1 MKNVK
6 PDSKAGAS
14 ALAVLLVG
22 AGMMMQSCSTDELTG
37 QPSWLGNSIYER
49 LQESGDYSYTL
60 RLIDDLDQTDV
71 LSQTG
76 SKTLFAADDAAFK
89 DFFSSNSWG
98 VHRYEDLSLAQK
110 KLLLNGAMVN
120 SAYLV
125 ELLSNVSGNPPSEG
139 ECMRRATAV
148 SVYDSVARCYP
159 HEMPMTESWNEHRE
173 KQDGIVLLRDNTS
186 KPMIHFLPSFMKKNK
201 ITDDDLSILTNGAS
215 NSTADAWVNG
225 RKITERDIACKN
237 GYIHKVDGVI
247 MSSDNMAGII
257 GGKPQ
262 FSLFNRMLG
271 RYSAPYYDE
280 DATKQYNRLYG
291 NEEKVYTLKYFS
303 SDRADNYPDGR
314 PVDTNIFLQFDP
326 GWNQYRS
333 SNTGST
339 VNNDAAAMLVPTDA
353 AMDFWWNHDGKALQD
368 MYGTWDD
375 VPEDVLA
382 KLMNICMVKS
392 FTESVPSKFGNI
404 VDNITKLPLGVKRD
418 DIDSCFMGC
427 NGVVYQ
433 TNKVFSPAEYSSV
446 SFPALVNKNTMNV
459 IYWAISKL
467 GFEPYLNSMDSYYSL
482 VLPVNDAM
490 LCYVDP
496 CSYGNA
502 YATLYQFYFDDE
514 ATTVKARRYRYDL
527 ATNTIADTK
536 ELSAPTSTVIQNRLT
551 DLVNNLIVIG
561 NIEDGH
567 PYHKT
572 KAGGYLKVANAGV
585 EGLMTVSGGLQQEQQ
600 RTIAVK
606 QIYDQTKSGN
616 GKAYVV
622 TDGMPLT
629 SARSTYSILKD
640 NEEYSAFFSL
650 IRNSDLMTQK
660 LSAKYT
666 CADYNIKI
674 FDAYNYTVYVPGN
687 DAIQKLHDS
696 GILPTWDDVDKLTAD
711 DFGGDATLLKK
722 AKTLLTN
729 RITDFLRYHIQ
740 DNSVVVGGTPNND
753 VKYETFK
760 INPANKRFFSLTVN
774 SDDNSMSVTD
784 QLGNVRKVVMTDGL
798 YNNQGREYW
807 FYSRTDELYNASDV
821 VVHLIDGPLCFGND
835 QLTSWKDEI
844 NALITTSSKRRM
856 QP

>member
-1 MKNVK
+1 M
-6 PDSKAGAS
+6 
-14 ALAVLLVG
+14 AVLLVG

-527 ATNTIADTK
+527 ATNTIADTE

>member
-1 MKNVK
+1 M
-6 PDSKAGAS
+6 
-14 ALAVLLVG
+14 AVLLVG

-237 GYIHKVDGVI
+237 GYIHKMDGVI

-262 FSLFNRMLG
+262 FSLFSRMLG